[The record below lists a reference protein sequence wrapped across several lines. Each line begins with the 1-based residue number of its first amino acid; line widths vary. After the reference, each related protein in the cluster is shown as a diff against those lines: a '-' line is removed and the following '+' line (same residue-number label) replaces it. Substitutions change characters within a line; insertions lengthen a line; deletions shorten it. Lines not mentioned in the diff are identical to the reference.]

1 VINPQGIGSAG
12 GPPLRIARNYVLLL
26 LTVTYSLSILDRFL
40 LGILL
45 PQIKVEL
52 ALSDSYLGL
61 LSGIAFALF
70 YATLGVPIARLAD
83 RYGRKHVIT
92 VSLALFSFMTVL
104 CGAAVNFLTLFLARV
119 GVGVG
124 EAGTTPASLS
134 LLSDLYEKRRR
145 STAMAIFSVGAN
157 VGLLIGFVVGG
168 YVAVKYGWRQAFWIV
183 GLPGIFVA
191 ILMALTLREP
201 PRGYADNLANN
212 SPGRNHFGEDTTG
225 NGFLP
230 AMKFLL
236 RQKSYR
242 RNVLGL
248 SMMLFIGTGVI
259 AWLPSF
265 LARSHGMQADEV
277 GRTLGLA
284 LGLAGPVGT
293 IILGGLLADRLSKRD
308 LRWGG
313 WLVGFGAL
321 LLVPA
326 YLLVI
331 YAPTGTL
338 SVAAFFVPATL
349 GVFYQ
354 GPTVAMTQAASPV
367 SMRATAGAL
376 MLLIGNLVGLGL
388 GPLAIG
394 VLSDWLAPAFGADS
408 LRYALL
414 LAPLAA
420 IAGAALY
427 FSATRTL
434 AEDIE
439 RAESAAS
446 PAAESIGP

>member
-1 VINPQGIGSAG
+1 VNNSKGAVAAG
-12 GPPLRIARNYVLLL
+12 APPLRMARNYVLLL
-26 LTVTYSLSILDRFL
+26 LTLTYSLSILDRFL

-45 PQIKVEL
+45 PQIKAEL
-52 ALSDSYLGL
+52 ELSDSYLGL

-83 RYGRKHVIT
+83 RFGRKHVIT
-92 VSLALFSFMTVL
+92 ACLALFSLMTML

-134 LLSDLYEKRRR
+134 ILSDLYEKQRR

-157 VGLLIGFVVGG
+157 IGLLIGFVVGG
-168 YVAVKYGWRQAFWIV
+168 YVAVAYGWRHAFWIV
-183 GLPGIFVA
+183 GLPGLVVA
-191 ILMALTLREP
+191 LVIALTLKEP
-201 PRGYADNLANN
+201 PRGYADRLSADFQ
-212 SPGRNHFGEDTTG
+212 GRDNAAGEAARI
-225 NGFLP
+225 GF
-230 AMKFLL
+230 AAAITFLL
-236 RQKSYR
+236 SQKSYR

-265 LARSHGMQADEV
+265 LSRSHGMQADEV
-277 GRTLGLA
+277 GRTLGLV
-284 LGLAGPVGT
+284 LGLAGPIGT
-293 IILGGLLADRLSKRD
+293 IVLGGLLADRLSKRD

-313 WLVGFGAL
+313 WLVGLGAL

-331 YAPTGTL
+331 YAPTGML

-354 GPTVAMTQAASPV
+354 GPTVAMTQAAAPV

-376 MLLIGNLVGLGL
+376 MLLIGNFVGLGL
-388 GPLAIG
+388 GPLGIG
-394 VLSDWLAPAFGADS
+394 ILSDWLAPHFGADS

-414 LAPLAA
+414 LAPAGA
-420 IAGAALY
+420 IAGAAWY

-439 RAESAAS
+439 RAEDMA
-446 PAAESIGP
+446 